1 MKKKRFREE
10 QIVAVLQEVERGSR
24 TIAEVCKERGVSEQ
38 TYYRW
43 RQRYGGMQPS
53 EVRRLRDLEQENSRL
68 KRLLAERDLELDIVR
83 RVMKKND

>member
-43 RQRYGGMQPS
+43 RQRYGGLQPS
-53 EVRRLRDLEQENSRL
+53 EIRRLRDLEQENSRL
-68 KRLLAERDLELDIVR
+68 KRLLAERDLELDIIK